1 MVFGNLVSH
10 NKSIRTL
17 NFSSPG
23 RWHASL
29 VIKMALVKLIQEYDF
44 RLEDNGKRVKW
55 FWETF
60 QMPYENTRVLM
71 KRYRK
76 PDYTAT

>member
-1 MVFGNLVSH
+1 MEKLTSD
-10 NKSIRTL
+10 
-17 NFSSPG
+17 SPG

-44 RLEDNGKRVKW
+44 RLEDDGKRVKW

-60 QMPYENTRVLM
+60 QMPYEGTRVLM
-71 KRYRK
+71 KKRK
-76 PDYTAT
+76 KA

>member
-1 MVFGNLVSH
+1 M
-10 NKSIRTL
+10 
-17 NFSSPG
+17 
-23 RWHASL
+23 
-29 VIKMALVKLIQEYDF
+29 KMALVKLIQEYDF

-60 QMPYENTRVLM
+60 QMPYKSTRVLM
-71 KRYRK
+71 KKCRK